1 MDKRGMMVEIDMS
14 KRALSALFGA
24 TMLLAGAAGAQEP
37 VKGGTLNLV
46 VTADIR
52 SLDASRTDSITET
65 VLNHIYEPLVSF
77 RNDMIIGP
85 VLADSWSVS
94 DDGVKYSFHIRSGA
108 VFHNGDKVLASD
120 VKWFWERRMA
130 TAGTEAPWL
139 CIGNFNGTRGLKI
152 LSVEAADE
160 DTVVYTIEAPN
171 TQFLTRLAD
180 PVCNTWVAS
189 PKNVG
194 PDGKWIEGSAIGSG
208 PFKLKEWKKEQY
220 ISLERFAGYMPLK
233 QKRDGYTGDRT
244 AYVDE
249 VRFAIIPDKT
259 AAETALFA
267 GQIDVVS
274 TIQASRMEDLKSKG
288 AVIQSAP
295 GLSLSAILL
304 QTTDPLLS
312 DVRIRQAMAHAMD
325 LKQITQVKTAGM
337 TEYNPSGVPQASA
350 FFDASFQDW
359 PAYDPEAAKKLLK
372 EAGYKGQVIKI
383 QANQRYIGMYE
394 NAVLAQAMLTAVGMN
409 VEIETLDWGAQ
420 LDNFLS
426 GKFQMQAFGYGSRP
440 DPVVIYGMFTGS
452 KKTSAN
458 YQWDD
463 PKAQELFL
471 KAVATTDFEQRKAIF
486 KEMHALMKEQVP
498 MIGLYYNPVIEAVSP
513 KVVNYES
520 WALDKPRAWGVWK
533 RQ

>member
-1 MDKRGMMVEIDMS
+1 MNMKRQI
-14 KRALSALFGA
+14 LFALFGA
-24 TMLLAGAAGAQEP
+24 VMLSATSVRAEEQR
-37 VKGGTLNLV
+37 KGGTLNIVL
-46 VTADIR
+46 TADIR
-52 SLDASRTDSITET
+52 SLDASRTDAITET

-77 RNDMIIGP
+77 KNDMTIGP
-85 VLADSWSVS
+85 ALAQSWNVS
-94 DDGVKYSFHIRSGA
+94 EDGKRYSFSIRPGA
-108 VFHNGDKVLASD
+108 VFHNGDKVVASD
-120 VKWFWERRMA
+120 VKWFWDRRMA
-130 TAGTEAPWL
+130 TAGTETPWL
-139 CIGNFNGTRGLKI
+139 CLGNFNGTRGLKVV
-152 LSVEAADE
+152 SVEAADE
-160 DTVVYTIEAPN
+160 STVVYTIDAPN
-171 TQFLTRLAD
+171 TQFLIRIAD

-194 PDGKWIEGSAIGSG
+194 ADGKWIDGSAIGSG
-208 PFKLKEWKKEQY
+208 PFRLKEWRKEQY
-220 ISLERFAGYMPLK
+220 ISLARFADYVPLK
-233 QKRDGYTGDRT
+233 EKRDGYTGDRST
-244 AYVDE
+244 YVDE
-249 VRFAIIPDKT
+249 ARFVVIPDKT
-259 AAETALFA
+259 SAETALFA
-267 GQIDVVS
+267 GQVDVVS

-288 AVIQSAP
+288 AVIQAAP
-295 GLSLSAILL
+295 GLSLSAILI
-304 QTTDPLLS
+304 QTNDPLLS
-312 DVRIRQAMAHAMD
+312 DVRIRRAMAHAMD

-350 FFDASFQDW
+350 LFDKSFQDW

-394 NAVLAQAMLTAVGMN
+394 NAVLAQAMLTAIGMN

-440 DPVVIYGMFTGS
+440 DPTVIYGMFTGS
-452 KKTSAN
+452 KKAAAN

-471 KAVATTDFEQRKAIF
+471 KAIATVDPDQRKAIF
-486 KEMHALMKEQVP
+486 KQMHALMQEQVP

-513 KVVNYES
+513 KVANYES

-533 RQ
+533 KQ